1 MQLPEDLKEAID
13 SNAFCAIATHVS
25 DNVIQ
30 NHLMWIDY
38 VDENLIINTEKGRQ
52 KALNI
57 RNNKNISLVIFKPDA
72 MYISWEIRGFVKEIV
87 DDVSANQQIDK
98 VSMRYTGHLYA
109 RDNNTS
115 WEDAKI
121 KDREMWLINIEKMVA
136 MNRPAAKIVQS
147 EVE

>member
-57 RNNKNISLVIFKPDA
+57 RNNKNISLVIFKPDS